1 MYTQRFT
8 GKKTESE
15 VKHQAS
21 YTHTGILFMFS
32 PTHLSA
38 VITCGQ
44 LNVFLWYEIN
54 ISHTRQ
60 VGFLYSKSCPLAAC
74 HTIHLHII
82 RVQEAK
88 VTLATRMSRSFSQR
102 QCFKISRLRVFGKFC
117 PSGNN
122 ILHLGNLDPYHHKP
136 ISFTDYCDR
145 PRQAQVFNFRSVEPV
160 TYY

>member
-1 MYTQRFT
+1 M
-8 GKKTESE
+8 
-15 VKHQAS
+15 KHQAS

-44 LNVFLWYEIN
+44 LNVFLWYELI
-54 ISHTRQ
+54 
-60 VGFLYSKSCPLAAC
+60 PLLPGRLDFYIPRAARWR
-74 HTIHLHII
+74 HAIHLHII

-102 QCFKISRLRVFGKFC
+102 QCFQISRLRVFGKFC

-122 ILHLGNLDPYHHKP
+122 IFHLGNLDPYHHKP
-136 ISFTDYCDR
+136 ISFTDYCDSIGLGKLKY
-145 PRQAQVFNFRSVEPV
+145 NFSVEPV
-160 TYY
+160 TY